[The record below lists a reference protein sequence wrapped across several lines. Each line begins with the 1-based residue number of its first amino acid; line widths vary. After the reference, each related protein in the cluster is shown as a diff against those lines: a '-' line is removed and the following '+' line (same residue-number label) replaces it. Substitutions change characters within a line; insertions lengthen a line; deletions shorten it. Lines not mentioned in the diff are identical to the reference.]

1 MKLLLA
7 LGVVLSSA
15 TGAAAQAP
23 SNNASEMIC
32 RSTGA
37 VGSRLARTRICRTRA
52 EWDNLRRGD
61 RQAIDRAQTRQFNLT
76 IDEKGK
82 MH

>member
-1 MKLLLA
+1 MKILLA
-7 LGVVLSSA
+7 LGVVVSTA
-15 TGAAAQAP
+15 TAVAAQAP
-23 SNNASEMIC
+23 SNNNSDMIC
-32 RSTGA
+32 RSSSA

>member
-1 MKLLLA
+1 MKILLA

-15 TGAAAQAP
+15 TAVTAQAP
-23 SNNASEMIC
+23 SNSGSETIC

-37 VGSRLARTRICRTRA
+37 LGSRLARQRICRTRA
-52 EWDNLRRGD
+52 EWDNIRREG
-61 RQAIDRAQTRQFNLT
+61 RAAIDRSQTRQFNLT

>member
-1 MKLLLA
+1 MKILLA

-15 TGAAAQAP
+15 TAVTAQAP
-23 SNNASEMIC
+23 ANSGSETIC

-37 VGSRLARTRICRTRA
+37 VGSRLARQRICRTRA
-52 EWDNLRRGD
+52 EWDNIRREG
-61 RQAIDRAQTRQFNLT
+61 RAAIDRSQTRQFNLT